1 MRTGGL
7 FRRNTTNVSPKRE
20 EDFTDYSIVVSSE
33 DDPKRLKEY
42 ITKLYKAMKDKSKS
56 LRSAYAK
63 LDLLN
68 NEITQ
73 EKIRFNDI
81 EDENK
86 SLRDQMQGMADQLVS
101 KEEEFKDWQSKL
113 AEQTNREREI
123 LTEEFDEER
132 FRFSER
138 IAQLEDALNLANLE
152 ITRLTIEMAEKANTQ
167 RRMSTSTADGSRS
180 SLELLFTDK
189 SKKSEDKHDLT
200 KQILEITQRR
210 MSLQTELTLLE
221 EENEDLKVNRVL
233 SIKDHIRSLYVDS
246 IQTNHEGESIITKRK
261 RRTQATSWQT
271 NVHEVF
277 GRRQLGRLRI
287 TE

>member
-7 FRRNTTNVSPKRE
+7 FRRNTTNAASKRE
-20 EDFTDYSIVVSSE
+20 EDFADYSAVISTE

-42 ITKLYKAMKDKSKS
+42 ITKLYKAFKDKSKS

-73 EKIRFNDI
+73 EKTRFNDI

-101 KEEEFKDWQSKL
+101 KEEEFKDWQTKL
-113 AEQTNREREI
+113 AEQTNRERET
-123 LTEEFDEER
+123 LTEEFNEER
-132 FRFSER
+132 ERFLER
-138 IAQLEDALNLANLE
+138 VAQLEDALSLANLE
-152 ITRLTIEMAEKANTQ
+152 ITRLTIEISEKANSG
-167 RRMSTSTADGSRS
+167 RRMSTSTANDSRS

-189 SKKSEDKHDLT
+189 SKKVDDDRHELT

-221 EENEDLKVNRVL
+221 EENEDLKTQY
-233 SIKDHIRSLYVDS
+233 K
-246 IQTNHEGESIITKRK
+246 QITKENQLLRRENDELKQQVGK
-261 RRTQATSWQT
+261 RMFMKSLEDV
-271 NVHEVF
+271 N
-277 GRRQLGRLRI
+277 LDD
-287 TE
+287 

>member
-7 FRRNTTNVSPKRE
+7 FRRNTTNAPTKRE
-20 EDFTDYSIVVSSE
+20 EDFADYAAVIGTE
-33 DDPKRLKEY
+33 DEPKRLKEY
-42 ITKLYKAMKDKSKS
+42 ITKLYKAFKDKSKA

-68 NEITQ
+68 NEIAQ
-73 EKIRFNDI
+73 EKTRFNDI

-101 KEEEFKDWQSKL
+101 KEEEFKEWQTKL
-113 AEQTNREREI
+113 AEQTNRERET
-123 LTEEFDEER
+123 LAEEFAEER
-132 FRFSER
+132 ARFLER
-138 IAQLEDALNLANLE
+138 VAQLEDALSLANLE
-152 ITRLTIEMAEKANTQ
+152 ITRLTIEISEKSDSD
-167 RRMSTSTADGSRS
+167 RRMSTSSSNESRS

-189 SKKSEDKHDLT
+189 SKKVDDRHELT

-233 SIKDHIRSLYVDS
+233 SIKDHIRSLYT
-246 IQTNHEGESIITKRK
+246 QYKQITKENQLLRK
-261 RRTQATSWQT
+261 ENDELKQQVGKKMFMKSLEDV
-271 NVHEVF
+271 N
-277 GRRQLGRLRI
+277 LDD
-287 TE
+287 

>member
-7 FRRNTTNVSPKRE
+7 FRRNTTNVTSKRE
-20 EDFTDYSIVVSSE
+20 EDFADYSSVISSE

-68 NEITQ
+68 NEIAH
-73 EKIRFNDI
+73 EKTRFNDI

-101 KEEEFKDWQSKL
+101 KEEEFKEWQTKL
-113 AEQTNREREI
+113 AEQTNRERET
-123 LTEEFDEER
+123 LAEEFAEER
-132 FRFSER
+132 ARFLER
-138 IAQLEDALNLANLE
+138 VAQLEDALSLANLE
-152 ITRLTIEMAEKANTQ
+152 ITRLTIEISEKSDSD
-167 RRMSTSTADGSRS
+167 RRMSTSSSNESRS

-189 SKKSEDKHDLT
+189 SKKVDDRHELT

-221 EENEDLKVNRVL
+221 EENEDLKTQY
-233 SIKDHIRSLYVDS
+233 K
-246 IQTNHEGESIITKRK
+246 QITKENQLLRK
-261 RRTQATSWQT
+261 ENDELKQQVGKKMFMKSLEDV
-271 NVHEVF
+271 N
-277 GRRQLGRLRI
+277 LDD
-287 TE
+287 